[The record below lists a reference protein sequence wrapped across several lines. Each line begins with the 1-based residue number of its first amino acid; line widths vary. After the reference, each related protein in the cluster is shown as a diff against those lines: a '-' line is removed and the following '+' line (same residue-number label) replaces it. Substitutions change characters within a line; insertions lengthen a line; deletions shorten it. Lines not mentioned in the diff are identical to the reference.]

1 MKNKKIF
8 EILMWLPF
16 VFFIFLASFL
26 VTKFIFIF
34 FLNAAFT
41 PLFIFELTPL
51 FLLPG
56 MNNLQLLFISLPVA
70 LIDAYFHTTD
80 RSKHIR
86 YSFIPTW
93 IMISGIGIAIVK
105 QPGSLDY
112 GIRYILFAFLLI
124 ATLIDHRILLVMPEK
139 MLERKPIL
147 ASSMI
152 SHEKISPSLRMPYF
166 ESEPALQK
174 KPIQTIGI
182 QPERGVFFVGNIFR
196 NITKNIHL
204 PKKIFKSK
212 LYYDTRTL
220 KKHDIGGKMGES
232 VKDNLTPIKETKL
245 SQSVE
250 GKVSKEIDTSTKI
263 RNNLVIGIS
272 KDGEIIQFNK
282 ECQIITGYTRGEVLR
297 RKIFDLLIPK
307 HSQKQWEKMFDLAI
321 TKGVDNIKLPW
332 KTREGN
338 EILIS
343 WSSFPL
349 ETKEGLIKSICFI
362 GKSIEMKAYDKF
374 SYDSQRD
381 KLVTE
386 SEEEK
391 EAIFTEVDKPIIS
404 EPSEPYEIGEKLND
418 LRIKYDIINRKIKAI
433 ENETGKPLSDLRDTF
448 KGIDREDEY
457 TLKLNEDR
465 KNFDKR
471 IAEFSNYKEKLIEL
485 ETEIEKRRNYVME
498 QEKSLRENILTKRS
512 SLIKDENI
520 NLKEYSPNL
529 DEILESAAVV
539 RRGILK
545 QINSSFADLI
555 GFETDEILSRD
566 FIDFVAHEGL
576 ANIEQY
582 YLNRLKGIG
591 DSTYDTIFT
600 TKNKGNISVK
610 IKIKPTIYK
619 GEKAEITIVNQI
631 ENQQK

>member
-1 MKNKKIF
+1 MKYKKIF

-70 LIDAYFHTTD
+70 LLDAYFHTTD
-80 RSKHIR
+80 KSKHIR

-124 ATLIDHRILLVMPEK
+124 VTLIDHRILLVMPEK
-139 MLERKPIL
+139 MLEKKPIF
-147 ASSMI
+147 APSMI
-152 SHEKISPSLRMPYF
+152 SHEKISPSLRTPYF
-166 ESEPALQK
+166 ESKPSIQK
-174 KPIQTIGI
+174 RPIQTMGR
-182 QPERGVFFVGNIFR
+182 QPERGVFFIGNIFR
-196 NITKNIHL
+196 NISKNIHL

-212 LYYDTRTL
+212 PYYDTRTL
-220 KKHDIGGKMGES
+220 KKQDIGGKMGES
-232 VKDNLTPIKETKL
+232 VKDNLTPIKETEVV
-245 SQSVE
+245 QPVE
-250 GKVSKEIDTSTKI
+250 EIKSKEPDLLSKI
-263 RNNLVIGIS
+263 TNNLVIGIS

-282 ECQIITGYTRGEVLR
+282 ECQKITGYSRGEVLR

-321 TKGVDNIKLPW
+321 TKGVDNFKLPW

-349 ETKEGLIKSICFI
+349 ETKEGLIRSICFI
-362 GKSIEMKAYDKF
+362 GKNIEIKAYDKF

-386 SEEEK
+386 SEAEK
-391 EAIFTEVDKPIIS
+391 EVIFTEVDKPIMS
-404 EPSEPYEIGEKLND
+404 ESSESYEIGEKLND
-418 LRIKYDIINRKIKAI
+418 LRIKYDMINKKIKAI
-433 ENETGKPLSDLRDTF
+433 ENETGKPLSDLSDAF
-448 KGIDREDEY
+448 EGIDGKDEY
-457 TLKLNEDR
+457 TLKLFEDR
-465 KNFDKR
+465 KNLDKR
-471 IAEFSNYKEKLIEL
+471 IAEFSKYKEKLIEL
-485 ETEIEKRRNYVME
+485 ETEIEKRRNNVTE

-520 NLKEYSPNL
+520 NLKEYTPNL
-529 DEILESAAVV
+529 DDILQSAAVV

-555 GFETDEILSRD
+555 GFETDELLNRD
-566 FIDFVAHEGL
+566 FIDFIAPEGL

-591 DSTYDTIFT
+591 DSTYDTIFS

-619 GEKAEITIVNQI
+619 GEKAEIAIINKI